1 MWNWKKYPKS
11 QQMYEDAKQ
20 VFAMGVGS
28 QVQSFSRPH
37 PLYMTHGSGSKLYDV
52 DGNEFTDYLLNY
64 GPLILGHC
72 PKVLHDTIRCQ
83 LDKGTAF
90 GEPHPLQLEAARLLV
105 DAVPSFEVVNFNN
118 TGSEAVQAV
127 LRLARAV
134 TARTKFIKFEGHY
147 HGWIDS
153 VFFSFHPADGE
164 DLGTREH
171 PKPVI
176 HSYSK
181 GIAPN
186 VLDNAIVLPWN
197 DLPAL
202 ESALKNHKGEIAAIL
217 TEPIM
222 SNCGIIMPRARY
234 LEGMRKLATEHG
246 AILIFD
252 ETITGMRGAL
262 GGAQEIYGVIPDITC
277 GFKALGA
284 GFPIFAYGASRQ
296 LMQVVSDRQAVHAG
310 TFNAN
315 AIGCA
320 AAITVLKELKKD
332 NCAIIRRIN
341 QFGKHMMDEIGAMA
355 RKHGIKVR
363 IQGPGSVFCVSFHDH
378 EIWDMRDAFTG
389 SNENYFVFR
398 QLLLDHGIH
407 IFPTEKGLWYLSS
420 AHTEDDI
427 QNTLKT
433 VDKVLSI
440 MKDMGL

>member
-1 MWNWKKYPKS
+1 MWNWKEYPKS
-11 QQMYEDAKQ
+11 CQMYEDAKQ

-37 PLYMTHGSGSKLYDV
+37 PLYMTHGSGSKLYDL
-52 DGNEFTDYLLNY
+52 DGNEFIDYLLNY

-72 PKVLHDTIRCQ
+72 PKVLHDCIRSQ
-83 LDKGTAF
+83 LDQGTAF
-90 GEPHPLQLEAARLLV
+90 GEPYPLQVEAARLLV
-105 DAVPSFEVVNFNN
+105 EAVPSFEVVNFNN

-134 TARTKFIKFEGHY
+134 TGRNKFIKFEGHY

-153 VFFSFHPADGE
+153 VFFSFHPDVGE
-164 DLGTREH
+164 DLGTRDA

-186 VLDNAIVLPWN
+186 VLDNAVVLSWN
-197 DLPAL
+197 DLESVKRAL
-202 ESALKNHKGEIAAIL
+202 EAHKGEIAAIL

-222 SNCGIIMPRARY
+222 SNCGIIMPRPGY
-234 LEGMRKLATEHG
+234 LEGLRKLATAYG
-246 AILIFD
+246 VMLIFD

-262 GGAQEIYGVIPDITC
+262 GGAQELSGVIPDITC
-277 GFKALGA
+277 GFKALGG
-284 GFPIFAYGASRQ
+284 GFPIFAYGASRE
-296 LMQVVSDRQAVHAG
+296 LMQVVSNRQAVHAG

-320 AAITVLKELKKD
+320 AAIAVLKELRKD
-332 NCAIIRRIN
+332 NCAILRRIN
-341 QFGKHMMDEIGAMA
+341 KFGKHMMDEIGAIA
-355 RKHGIKVR
+355 RKHSIAVR

-378 EIWDMRDAFTG
+378 EIWDMRDAFRG
-389 SNENYFVFR
+389 SNENYLVFR
-398 QLLLDHGIH
+398 RLLLDHGIH

-427 QNTLKT
+427 AATLKLI
-433 VDKVLSI
+433 DKVLSI
-440 MKDMGL
+440 MKGMGL

>member
-1 MWNWKKYPKS
+1 MWNWKEYPKS
-11 QQMYEDAKQ
+11 CQMYEEAKQ

-37 PLYMTHGSGSKLYDV
+37 PLYMTHGAGSKLYDL
-52 DGNEFTDYLLNY
+52 DGNEFIDYLLNY

-72 PKVLHDTIRCQ
+72 PKVLHDSIRSQ
-83 LDKGTAF
+83 LDQGTAF
-90 GEPHPLQLEAARLLV
+90 GEPHPLQVEAARLLV
-105 DAVPSFEVVNFNN
+105 EAVPSFEVVNFNN

-134 TARTKFIKFEGHY
+134 TGRNKFIKFEGHY

-153 VFFSFHPADGE
+153 VFFSFHPDVGE
-164 DLGTREH
+164 DLGTRDA

-186 VLDNAIVLPWN
+186 VLDNAVVLPWN
-197 DLPAL
+197 DLESVKRAL
-202 ESALKNHKGEIAAIL
+202 EAHKGEIAAIL

-222 SNCGIIMPRARY
+222 SNCGIIMPRPGY
-234 LEGMRKLATEHG
+234 LEGLRNLATAYG
-246 AILIFD
+246 VMLIFD
-252 ETITGMRGAL
+252 ETITGMRDAL
-262 GGAQEIYGVIPDITC
+262 GGVQELSGVLPDITC
-277 GFKALGA
+277 GFKALGG
-284 GFPIFAYGASRQ
+284 GFPIFAYGASRE
-296 LMQVVSDRQAVHAG
+296 LMQVVSNRQAVHAG

-320 AAITVLKELKKD
+320 AAIAVLKELRKD
-332 NCAIIRRIN
+332 HCAILHRIN
-341 QFGKHMMDEIGAMA
+341 TFGKHMMEEIGAMA
-355 RKHGIKVR
+355 RKYGIAVR

-378 EIWDMRDAFTG
+378 EIWDMRDAFRG
-389 SNENYFVFR
+389 SNENYLVFR

-420 AHTEDDI
+420 AHTEADI
-427 QNTLKT
+427 AATLKLI
-433 VDKVLSI
+433 DKVFSI